1 MKTFDEFMKEDP
13 CTDDHA
19 LVIQSIAIISAHPQF
34 VHLAPYEI
42 YDHLVERVTA
52 VQVNCTCGLDRYKA
66 PEQHSKECPW
76 RLSQEKTARHTQ
88 AYGGSP
94 RAPGW

>member
-1 MKTFDEFMKEDP
+1 MKTFEEFMEEDL

-19 LVIQSIAIISAHPQF
+19 LVIQSIAIISSHRDFTGMTPN
-34 VHLAPYEI
+34 EI
-42 YDHLVERVTA
+42 YDYLVRQVAA

-66 PEQHSKECPW
+66 PEQHSRDCPW